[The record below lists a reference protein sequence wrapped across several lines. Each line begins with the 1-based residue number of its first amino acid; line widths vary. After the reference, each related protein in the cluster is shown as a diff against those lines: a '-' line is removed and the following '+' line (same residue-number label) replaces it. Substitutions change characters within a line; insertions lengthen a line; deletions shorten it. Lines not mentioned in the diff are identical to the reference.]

1 MNNPIVSVV
10 VAAYNIDDY
19 LGRCLDSLVAQT
31 LLDFEIVVVDDG
43 STDSTADIAKEFAGR
58 DKRIVYLRKDNG
70 GLPQARRTGYLAS
83 RGEYLCFVDGDDWF
97 EPDYL
102 LNLYEALSN
111 TDAAFSACD
120 IYFEYEATGAREL
133 HSQSDVG
140 TISASAAIEALHK
153 RRSVFVYI
161 WNKMFK
167 RNSIEFVSFPLRHI
181 VGEDYAVV
189 AQVLEHAASVALVNK
204 PLCHYSQREG
214 SMSKRGYR
222 EEDLIAFEN
231 YSQIAS
237 RLVSEYPLYKD
248 AISDFMTRERDM
260 GALFLM
266 ARGDDRCIQLIDAVR
281 DNLRRALPG
290 YLARSKDGFFYK
302 VAACV
307 ACVSPGIFF
316 SLHRQYKKI
325 HN

>member
-1 MNNPIVSVV
+1 MKPLVSVV
-10 VAAYNIDDY
+10 VAAYNIEEY
-19 LGRCLDSLVAQT
+19 LGRCLDSLVVQT
-31 LLDFEIVVVDDG
+31 LSDFEIVVVDDG
-43 STDSTADIAKEFAGR
+43 STDSTTDIAR
-58 DKRIVYLRKDNG
+58 DYASRDERVVYLRKDNG

-102 LNLYEALSN
+102 LDLYEALSN
-111 TDAAFSACD
+111 TEATFSACD
-120 IYFEYEATGAREL
+120 IYFEYEAVGAREL
-133 HSQSDVG
+133 HSQADVG

-161 WNKMFK
+161 WNKMF
-167 RNSIEFVSFPLRHI
+167 RRGSIERISFPLRHI
-181 VGEDYAVV
+181 VGEDYTVV
-189 AQVLEHAASVALVNK
+189 AQVLEQAVSVSLVNK

-214 SMSKRGYR
+214 TMSKRGYR

-237 RLVSEYPLYKD
+237 RLVSEYPSYKD
-248 AISDFMTRERDM
+248 VISDFMTMERDM

-266 ARGDDRCIQLIDAVR
+266 ARGDDRCAQLIDAAR
-281 DNLRRALPG
+281 NNLRRALPG
-290 YLARSKDGFFYK
+290 YLARSNDGFFYK

-307 ACVSPGIFF
+307 ARVSPGLFF
-316 SLHRQYKKI
+316 MLHRQYKRICK
-325 HN
+325 